1 MGNLVNSNFSNY
13 DDEHNFTKENKYFK
27 TTTRTSFYYVYKMFV
42 VFLFCL
48 QNVYKEA

>member
-1 MGNLVNSNFSNY
+1 MGNLFSSIFSNY
-13 DDEHNFTKENKYFK
+13 DDEHSFSEESKYFK

-42 VFLFCL
+42 IFLFCL